1 MIKLETFRFKNFI
14 MDFIKDEILD
24 FIDEV
29 LDKIKTLVKIQVNFS
44 SRTNFNYN
52 LLQRDIHKQF
62 VLELYLF

>member
-1 MIKLETFRFKNFI
+1 MIKLETFRFKKFI

-52 LLQRDIHKQF
+52 LLQRDIYKQF